1 MSFKY
6 IKVKTKGQNEG
17 EKLLVPKLRFKEFH
31 NKWIKLKLKDISNDI
46 SYGMNSAATDFDG
59 INKYIRI
66 TDINED
72 TSLYNNS
79 NPVSPSGYLDDKF
92 LLQENDILFAR
103 TGASTGKT
111 YLYNKDDGKLYFA
124 GFLIRASIKKD
135 YNSRFVFEQTKLNK
149 YNNWVKIMSMRSGQP
164 GINST
169 EYGNYEIS
177 ITNSEEQEKIA
188 KFVSLLDKKIELQQR
203 RIEALKIYKKGL
215 SKKLFDKK
223 SNLFFNDCFFHFGG
237 TALEEYVTENAKYRF
252 ISIGNYSSDGTY
264 IDNGQRINNTGK
276 AKDKILNKNDLV
288 MVLNDKTSQGNIIG
302 STILID
308 EDNKYIY
315 NQRSERIKCN
325 SNIIPKY
332 AWCILNS
339 TNIRN
344 IILKKSQGGTQIYIN
359 FHEIEK
365 LKLYVPSIEEQI
377 KLSNIYYSIVSKLN
391 IEDQKLNN
399 LNTFKKSLLQQMFI

>member
-6 IKVKTKGQNEG
+6 IKVKTKGQIEG
-17 EKLLVPKLRFKEFH
+17 EILLVPKLRFKEFKDKYMIT
-31 NKWIKLKLKDISNDI
+31 NINNIAVITMGQSPNSVNYTSDRSDIILIQGNADLNNGKIQPRLYTTKITKMCEINDIIMTVRAPVGDLAITEYKACIGRGVCSIKGSKYLYYYLENFKYKGEWKKLSKGSTIDSITSNDLK
-46 SYGMNSAATDFDG
+46 N
-59 INKYIRI
+59 INV
-66 TDINED
+66 TLPDE
-72 TSLYNNS
+72 T
-79 NPVSPSGYLDDKF
+79 
-92 LLQENDILFAR
+92 
-103 TGASTGKT
+103 
-111 YLYNKDDGKLYFA
+111 
-124 GFLIRASIKKD
+124 
-135 YNSRFVFEQTKLNK
+135 
-149 YNNWVKIMSMRSGQP
+149 
-164 GINST
+164 
-169 EYGNYEIS
+169 
-177 ITNSEEQEKIA
+177 EQEKISN
-188 KFVSLLDKKIELQQR
+188 FLSLLDKKIELQKKK
-203 RIEALKIYKKGL
+203 IKTLKIYKKGL

-223 SNLFFNDCFFHFGG
+223 SNLFFKDCFFHFGG

-365 LKLYVPSIEEQI
+365 LKLYVPSIKEQI

-399 LNTFKKSLLQQMFI
+399 LNTLKKSLLQQMFI